1 MEIQQ
6 VGQLQIE
13 QSTTDVVM
21 DNHDVIEVI
30 VDEAKHSVV
39 QQVHQQ

>member
-1 MEIQQ
+1 VE
-6 VGQLQIE
+6 IE
-13 QSTTDVVM
+13 QSIMDVAM

-30 VDEAKHSVV
+30 VDEAKHLVV

>member
-1 MEIQQ
+1 MVHHGQ
-6 VGQLQIE
+6 VEIE
-13 QSTTDVVM
+13 QSIMDVVM

-30 VDEAKHSVV
+30 VDEAKHLVV

>member
-1 MEIQQ
+1 MVHHGRVE
-6 VGQLQIE
+6 IE
-13 QSTTDVVM
+13 QSIMDVVM